1 MLKLLAIQVLK
12 ECEDYIMRC
21 LKPGMMYYLCHD
33 YDFSQSLG
41 GIWTVCKRGANIN
54 TVDEKFFR
62 IKSESSLNINVS
74 PVLQLN
80 FLRVRTPRFMINI

>member
-12 ECEDYIMRC
+12 ECEAYIIRC
-21 LKPGMMYYLCHD
+21 LKPGVMYYLCHD

-41 GIWTVCKRGANIN
+41 GIWSVCKRGANIN

-74 PVLQLN
+74 AIVGEN
-80 FLRVRTPRFMINI
+80 GSGKAAS